1 MKLKMPIILSAFCLT
16 LSLSAC
22 QSQGQETTAA
32 YIGIDAAKNAAL
44 EAAGIPSSDAS
55 FSTAGLDNRD
65 GTFFYQICFE
75 ADGTEYEYA
84 VDAFTGVIIEETSSK
99 EALLSQSSAPES
111 ETTGPSSEENTS
123 IESTAVS
130 SPDST
135 VVSPSESSSSG
146 ILDEAAALDIALAHA
161 GITESDAKRVE
172 IKRDYEDDI
181 AVYEIQFR
189 ADGQQKYEFKI
200 DAATGAVV
208 SYDYERDS
216 RDAQAAS
223 SGSAVLSEE
232 EIRGIVQKRVPGA
245 PAENIFLHLDEDDG
259 RMEYEGT
266 LFFDGMEYEFKIDAY
281 SGSVTEWESEQTH
294 RRQP

>member
-1 MKLKMPIILSAFCLT
+1 M
-16 LSLSAC
+16 
-22 QSQGQETTAA
+22 
-32 YIGIDAAKNAAL
+32 
-44 EAAGIPSSDAS
+44 
-55 FSTAGLDNRD
+55 
-65 GTFFYQICFE
+65 
-75 ADGTEYEYA
+75 
-84 VDAFTGVIIEETSSK
+84 DAFTGVIIEETSSR
-99 EALLSQSSAPES
+99 EALLSQSSAPENQS
-111 ETTGPSSEENTS
+111 AEPASGENTPA
-123 IESTAVS
+123 ESTAVS
-130 SPDST
+130 PQDGTLSAS
-135 VVSPSESSSSG
+135 SESSSSG

>member
-1 MKLKMPIILSAFCLT
+1 M
-16 LSLSAC
+16 
-22 QSQGQETTAA
+22 
-32 YIGIDAAKNAAL
+32 
-44 EAAGIPSSDAS
+44 
-55 FSTAGLDNRD
+55 
-65 GTFFYQICFE
+65 
-75 ADGTEYEYA
+75 
-84 VDAFTGVIIEETSSK
+84 IIEETSSK

-281 SGSVTEWESEQTH
+281 SGSVTDWEAEQTH

>member
-1 MKLKMPIILSAFCLT
+1 M
-16 LSLSAC
+16 
-22 QSQGQETTAA
+22 
-32 YIGIDAAKNAAL
+32 
-44 EAAGIPSSDAS
+44 
-55 FSTAGLDNRD
+55 
-65 GTFFYQICFE
+65 
-75 ADGTEYEYA
+75 
-84 VDAFTGVIIEETSSK
+84 IIEETSSK

-281 SGSVTEWESEQTH
+281 SGSVTEWEAEQTH

>member
-1 MKLKMPIILSAFCLT
+1 M
-16 LSLSAC
+16 
-22 QSQGQETTAA
+22 
-32 YIGIDAAKNAAL
+32 
-44 EAAGIPSSDAS
+44 
-55 FSTAGLDNRD
+55 
-65 GTFFYQICFE
+65 
-75 ADGTEYEYA
+75 
-84 VDAFTGVIIEETSSK
+84 DAFTGVIIEETSSK

>member
-1 MKLKMPIILSAFCLT
+1 
-16 LSLSAC
+16 
-22 QSQGQETTAA
+22 
-32 YIGIDAAKNAAL
+32 
-44 EAAGIPSSDAS
+44 
-55 FSTAGLDNRD
+55 
-65 GTFFYQICFE
+65 
-75 ADGTEYEYA
+75 
-84 VDAFTGVIIEETSSK
+84 
-99 EALLSQSSAPES
+99 
-111 ETTGPSSEENTS
+111 
-123 IESTAVS
+123 
-130 SPDST
+130 DST
-135 VVSPSESSSSG
+135 VVPPSESSSSG

-281 SGSVTEWESEQTH
+281 SGSVTEWEAEQTH
-294 RRQP
+294 RKQP

>member
-1 MKLKMPIILSAFCLT
+1 M
-16 LSLSAC
+16 
-22 QSQGQETTAA
+22 
-32 YIGIDAAKNAAL
+32 
-44 EAAGIPSSDAS
+44 
-55 FSTAGLDNRD
+55 
-65 GTFFYQICFE
+65 
-75 ADGTEYEYA
+75 
-84 VDAFTGVIIEETSSK
+84 IIEETSSK